1 METPAI
7 TELIDGLRFPEG
19 PVCLPDGSLAFTEI
33 ARGEVNVVDVDG
45 SKRTIAVTGG
55 GPNGLALGPDGALYL
70 CNNGGCFSWME
81 IGDLLIPGPLPSDW
95 TGGSIQRIDLDSGEV
110 TTLYTEC
117 DGHPLRAP
125 NDLVFDAEGGFWFTD
140 HGVRDHAAR
149 TSDLTG
155 IYYARPDGS
164 SITMP
169 IFPMEA
175 PNGVGLSPDGST
187 LYVAE
192 THTARLYR
200 WDLEAPGQPV
210 IVPGPSA
217 HGGTQLAAPGGMKL
231 FDSLAVD
238 EDGNVVVGTLGTGGL
253 TIVAPSGLHD
263 FLELPD
269 PLVTNVCFGGE
280 DLRTAYATC
289 SAVGRIISFPWP
301 HPGLA
306 LAF

>member
-1 METPAI
+1 VETPPI
-7 TELIDGLRFPEG
+7 TEVISGLKFPEG
-19 PVCLPDGSLAFTEI
+19 PVWLPDGSIAFTEI
-33 ARGEVNVVDVDG
+33 ARGEVNAVGADG
-45 SKRTIAVTGG
+45 TKRSIAVTGG
-55 GPNGLALGPDGALYL
+55 GPNGLALGPDGALYV
-70 CNNGGCFSWME
+70 CNNGGCFNFIE
-81 IGDLLIPGPLPSDW
+81 IGDLLIPGPLPQDW

-117 DGHPLRAP
+117 DGFPLRAP
-125 NDLVFDAEGGFWFTD
+125 NDLVFDADGGFWFTD
-140 HGVRDHAAR
+140 HGVRDHVAR

-200 WDLEAPGQPV
+200 WDLDGPGQPV
-210 IVPGPSA
+210 LVPGPSA
-217 HGGTQLAAPGGMKL
+217 HGGTQLAAPGGTKL

-238 EDGNVVVGTLGTGGL
+238 GEGHVVVGTLGTGGL
-253 TIVAPSGLHD
+253 TIVEPSGLHD
-263 FLELPD
+263 FVPLPD
-269 PLVTNVCFGGE
+269 PLVTNVCWGGE

-289 SAVGRIISFPWP
+289 SAAGRLVSFTWP
-301 HPGLA
+301 RPGLA
-306 LAF
+306 LSF